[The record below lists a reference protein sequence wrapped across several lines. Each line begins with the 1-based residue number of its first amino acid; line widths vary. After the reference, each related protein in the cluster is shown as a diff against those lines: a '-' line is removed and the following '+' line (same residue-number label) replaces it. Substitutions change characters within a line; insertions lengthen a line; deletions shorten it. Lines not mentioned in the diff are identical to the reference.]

1 LSELDAES
9 RAAASA
15 LAYRLRNRTDP
26 DDDRF
31 AREYVSA
38 LTERGW
44 RPPPVSPDPGDADGD
59 RWAALSRWATAR
71 TAGRDDWDPV
81 ALLGVM
87 HGCRSAGVAY
97 EDAEAVLW
105 RVVRTG
111 DDHRDF
117 AELRGLA
124 RKASRKPEGVPAT
137 EEFRGAL
144 AALKARVTGPQP
156 RLADDNDR
164 RAS

>member
-1 LSELDAES
+1 MTDDAEA

-26 DDDRF
+26 DDERL
-31 AREYVSA
+31 AREYVAA
-38 LTERGW
+38 LVERGW
-44 RPPPVSPDPGDADGD
+44 TPPPASPAPGDADGE
-59 RWAALSRWATAR
+59 RWAALARWAAAR

-87 HGCRSAGVAY
+87 HGCRGAGVAY

-117 AELRGLA
+117 AELKTLA
-124 RKASRKPEGVPAT
+124 RKARRKPEGVPAT
-137 EEFRGAL
+137 EEFLAGL
-144 AALKARVTGPQP
+144 AALKARATGPQP
-156 RLADDNDR
+156 RLTEGNDNR
-164 RAS
+164 RAL